1 MESVGKAIGAVAAA
15 PLVVAGATGAI
26 TSAGATA
33 IGATKAVAGAVVS
46 TAADSGVVAFKA
58 GSAVSKVAGEQML
71 ATAAKI
77 DSIAISTGEKIAGE
91 IGKDVVT
98 KITQQG
104 TYSAGSLRNVGGN
117 HYVLATDKDFESW
130 C

>member
-15 PLVVAGATGAI
+15 PLVVAGAI

-77 DSIAISTGEKIAGE
+77 DSITISTGEKIAGE

>member
-15 PLVVAGATGAI
+15 PVVAAGAIGATATGTAGAI

-104 TYSAGSLRNVGGN
+104 TY
-117 HYVLATDKDFESW
+117 
-130 C
+130 